1 MTDVVCDA
9 SVVLKWFHAEDEPE
23 AQQARILLDAHRQ
36 GRIGA
41 SILDLTLYELGN
53 VLRASLRWRAN
64 DVASQ
69 LEDLREMFEP
79 VAPAIAQLRLA
90 AQLAERHRLTFY
102 DAAYAAVARSLDAAL
117 ATTDTALLDARL
129 GESPSRLVRRLRL
142 DLRP

>member
-9 SVVLKWFHAEDEPE
+9 SIVLKWFHAEDEPE
-23 AQQARILLDAHRQ
+23 AQEARTLLDSHRQ
-36 GRIGA
+36 GRIRV
-41 SILDLTLYELGN
+41 SILDLTFYELGN
-53 VLRASLRWRAN
+53 ILRASLRWRATH
-64 DVASQ
+64 VASQ

-79 VAPAIAQLRLA
+79 VAPTIAQFRSA

-102 DAAYAAVARSLDAAL
+102 DAAHAAVARSRDAAL

-142 DLRP
+142 DVRP